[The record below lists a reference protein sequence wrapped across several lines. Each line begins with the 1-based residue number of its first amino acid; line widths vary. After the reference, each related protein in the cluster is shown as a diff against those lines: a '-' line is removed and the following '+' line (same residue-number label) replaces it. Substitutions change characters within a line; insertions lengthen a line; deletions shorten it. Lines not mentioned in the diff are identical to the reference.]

1 MNTTALN
8 QLREFENQLDAEVA
22 NLAIWKLPV
31 RCVLFAMHYSLY
43 GFFTSDREKAITI
56 AGRMSHLIPMLAKC
70 PPEPIGANAADAFGA
85 YREADPALQQLLLAI
100 NYGHFSEVM
109 PQVHRNYYSVTV
121 VGEKHFRLEH
131 RTENSAA
138 TEARDIV
145 LSELAMPHVTARPP
159 DVRYAIEQ
167 LTHTVPCS
175 LGRNVA

>member
-1 MNTTALN
+1 MIERYMLSFIGGFVAALLLVSIRN
-8 QLREFENQLDAEVA
+8 GV
-22 NLAIWKLPV
+22 P
-31 RCVLFAMHYSLY
+31 S
-43 GFFTSDREKAITI
+43 
-56 AGRMSHLIPMLAKC
+56 
-70 PPEPIGANAADAFGA
+70 FGA
-85 YREADPALQQLLLAI
+85 YREAAPALQQLLLAI

-131 RTENSAA
+131 RIENSAA